1 MATTKKSVAKKT
13 TKPATKSVAKKTAKL
28 ATKKEVVVKKPAVK
42 KTTKPV
48 AKKETTK
55 KVAPVKNATN
65 KALDS
70 MLAKIE
76 KAKKSNKTSVVVYTT
91 KKTDYDIKPDSDGFA
106 IQSNDLKPNLF
117 EAYHYLSCKFG
128 KNLKIEF
135 VEPSEAKVDWII
147 IL

>member
-1 MATTKKSVAKKT
+1 MAITKKSVAKKT
-13 TKPATKSVAKKTAKL
+13 TKPATKSVAKKTAKP
-28 ATKKEVVVKKPAVK
+28 ATKKEVVAKKPAVK

-91 KKTDYDIKPDSDGFA
+91 KKTDHASSEFGLISV
-106 IQSNDLKPNLF
+106 NDLKPNLF
-117 EAYHYLSCKFG
+117 EAYKHLFCNFKLSTKLVSSDG
-128 KNLKIEF
+128 
-135 VEPSEAKVDWII
+135 VVDWIVT
-147 IL
+147 L